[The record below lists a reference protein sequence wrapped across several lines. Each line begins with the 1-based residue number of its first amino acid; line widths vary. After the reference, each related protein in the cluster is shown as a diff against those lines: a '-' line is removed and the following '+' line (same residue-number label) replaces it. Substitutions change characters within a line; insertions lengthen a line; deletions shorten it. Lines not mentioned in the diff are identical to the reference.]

1 MYSISS
7 SLVPR
12 PSTSRPGYEATF
24 HLVGPPRCLDHES
37 SGVIPVFPLLPHC
50 RVATPLDYF
59 LSDSVYAPKENL
71 ESVRTIPLLVVTI
84 PVLEPCRDRGREGE
98 GCEGGRGEQG
108 ACGSSGSCASGC
120 ANNTEEPAGGEGKL
134 MEAGASPSSDTLE
147 GSCVQKS
154 LEEEEETCPPSEK
167 RRKMIPPSHR
177 LPSPPT
183 HTPTPSLSPK
193 LPPPPPHPLLSKAE
207 EVVCGVLEGEG
218 RRWIL
223 DVDLDFFSTA
233 NPFKKDFTSVSNMAT
248 HYCHYMLHRTC
259 SAMH

>member
-1 MYSISS
+1 M
-7 SLVPR
+7 
-12 PSTSRPGYEATF
+12 
-24 HLVGPPRCLDHES
+24 
-37 SGVIPVFPLLPHC
+37 IPVFPLLAHC

-84 PVLEPCRDRGREGE
+84 PVLEPRRDRGREGG

-108 ACGSSGSCASGC
+108 ACGTSGSSSGC
-120 ANNTEEPAGGEGKL
+120 ANTGEPAGGEGKP
-134 MEAGASPSSDTLE
+134 MEAGGSLSSDTLE
-147 GSCVQKS
+147 GSCVWKS
-154 LEEEEETCPPSEK
+154 LEEEEVCPPSEK
-167 RRKMIPPSHR
+167 RRKMSPPSHR

-183 HTPTPSLSPK
+183 HTLTPSLSPK

-218 RRWIL
+218 QRWIL

-233 NPFKKDFTSVSNMAT
+233 NPFKKDFTSVSNMAAIIVT
-248 HYCHYMLHRTC
+248 T
-259 SAMH
+259 